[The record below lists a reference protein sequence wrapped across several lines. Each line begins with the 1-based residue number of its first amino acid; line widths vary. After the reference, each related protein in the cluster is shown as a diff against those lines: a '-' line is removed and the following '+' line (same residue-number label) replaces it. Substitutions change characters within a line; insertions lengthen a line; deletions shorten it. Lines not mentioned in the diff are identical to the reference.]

1 MTTIRSDKEAVQTY
15 ASQLVTACQ
24 ILSDVGNV
32 SQDTQTELQGN
43 TKAHDLM
50 EESKSLLAQIVSSVE
65 KLLKIFIRQLVILK
79 RWIKRV
85 QKVLGVKLEWLV
97 KID

>member
-1 MTTIRSDKEAVQTY
+1 MTTIRSDKETAQTY

-24 ILSDVGNV
+24 TLSDVGNA

-50 EESKSLLAQIVSSVE
+50 EESKSLLA
-65 KLLKIFIRQLVILK
+65 
-79 RWIKRV
+79 
-85 QKVLGVKLEWLV
+85 
-97 KID
+97 

>member
-1 MTTIRSDKEAVQTY
+1 MTTIRSDKETVQTY

-24 ILSDVGNV
+24 ILSDVGNA

-65 KLLKIFIRQLVILK
+65 TAYQNLHSVASDFEAVDQA
-79 RWIKRV
+79 
-85 QKVLGVKLEWLV
+85 GAESFGS
-97 KID
+97 

>member
-1 MTTIRSDKEAVQTY
+1 MTTIRSDKETVQTY

-24 ILSDVGNV
+24 ILSDVGNA

-65 KLLKIFIRQLVILK
+65 TASQNLHSVANDFEAVDQAAAESF
-79 RWIKRV
+79 
-85 QKVLGVKLEWLV
+85 GS
-97 KID
+97 

>member
-1 MTTIRSDKEAVQTY
+1 MTTIRSDKETAQTY

-24 ILSDVGNV
+24 TLSDVGNA

-65 KLLKIFIRQLVILK
+65 TASQNLHSVASDFEG
-79 RWIKRV
+79 WIKRV
-85 QKVLGVKLEWLV
+85 QKVLGVKLE
-97 KID
+97 

>member
-1 MTTIRSDKEAVQTY
+1 MTTIRSDKETAQTY

-24 ILSDVGNV
+24 TLSDVGNA

-65 KLLKIFIRQLVILK
+65 TASQNLHSVASDFEVVDQL
-79 RWIKRV
+79 
-85 QKVLGVKLEWLV
+85 GAESFGS
-97 KID
+97 

>member
-1 MTTIRSDKEAVQTY
+1 MTTIRSDKETAQTY

-24 ILSDVGNV
+24 TLSDVGNA

-50 EESKSLLAQIVSSVE
+50 EESKSLLVQIVSSVE
-65 KLLKIFIRQLVILK
+65 TASQNLHSGASDFEVVDQA
-79 RWIKRV
+79 
-85 QKVLGVKLEWLV
+85 GAESFGS
-97 KID
+97 